1 MKTPPP
7 RARLFCR
14 IVRHWSSEESAHVAA
29 CGDCQQFFAASRALE
44 SGLRRDAS
52 RLAVEPDA
60 GFEQRLLNAVRRAE
74 AAPARE
80 EVSRRGSGGLWLAG
94 AALAAVACGVFVA
107 QWDAGKRSQ
116 AEVASGATAADA
128 AVIIDAVQSLSDR
141 LVETV
146 IPSAGAMVAD
156 NPLQRELDS
165 LQTDARSAL
174 RFLAMNFL
182 PAAPAAAAQPRSG

>member
-29 CGDCQQFFAASRALE
+29 CADCQRFFAASRSLE
-44 SGLRRDAS
+44 SALRREAGR
-52 RLAVEPDA
+52 RLSEPSA

-80 EVSRRGSGGLWLAG
+80 EAVRRSSGLWVAG
-94 AALAAVACGVFVA
+94 AALAAVACGVFVL
-107 QWDAGKRSQ
+107 QRGPGGAGTP
-116 AEVASGATAADA
+116 EVAGGVAAGDA
-128 AVIIDAVQSLSDR
+128 AVIADAVKSLSDR
-141 LVETV
+141 LVDSV

-182 PAAPAAAAQPRSG
+182 PAAPTAVAQPRSG

>member
-29 CGDCQQFFAASRALE
+29 CADCQRFFAASRSLE
-44 SGLRRDAS
+44 SALRCDANRIS
-52 RLAVEPDA
+52 VEPDA

-74 AAPARE
+74 AARARE
-80 EVSRRGSGGLWLAG
+80 ESSRRGSGLWVAG
-94 AALAAVACGVFVA
+94 AALVAVACAVFVF
-107 QWDAGKRSQ
+107 QRESGKIGQ
-116 AEVASGATAADA
+116 TEVAGGATAADA
-128 AVIIDAVQSLSDR
+128 AVIVDAVQSLSDR

-146 IPSAGAMVAD
+146 IPSAGAMVAN

>member
-29 CGDCQQFFAASRALE
+29 CADCQRFFAASRGLE
-44 SGLRRDAS
+44 SALRRDAGRVS
-52 RLAVEPDA
+52 VEPDA
-60 GFEQRLLNAVRRAE
+60 GFERRLLNAVRRAA
-74 AAPARE
+74 AAPVRE
-80 EVSRRGSGGLWLAG
+80 EALRHRSGIWVAG
-94 AALAAVACGVFVA
+94 AALAAVACGVFVF
-107 QWDAGKRSQ
+107 QREPGKLGQ
-116 AEVASGATAADA
+116 TEVAIGATAADA
-128 AVIIDAVQSLSDR
+128 AVIVDAVQSLSDR

-156 NPLQRELDS
+156 NPLQREFDS

-182 PAAPAAAAQPRSG
+182 PAAPAAGAQPRSG

>member
-1 MKTPPP
+1 MKTPPL

-14 IVRHWSSEESAHVAA
+14 IVRHWSSEESAHLAA
-29 CGDCQQFFAASRALE
+29 CVDCQQFFAASRALE

-80 EVSRRGSGGLWLAG
+80 EAFRHRSGLWLAG
-94 AALAAVACGVFVA
+94 AALAVVACGVFVA
-107 QWDAGKRSQ
+107 QREAGKRSQ
-116 AEVASGATAADA
+116 TEVASGATAADA

>member
-1 MKTPPP
+1 MKTSSP

-14 IVRHWSSEESAHVAA
+14 IVRPWSSEESAHVAA
-29 CGDCQQFFAASRALE
+29 CADCQRFFAASRSLE

-52 RLAVEPDA
+52 RLASEPDA

-80 EVSRRGSGGLWLAG
+80 ESSWHRSGLWLAG
-94 AALAAVACGVFVA
+94 AALAAVACGVFVI
-107 QWDAGKRSQ
+107 QRESGKLGQTEIAG
-116 AEVASGATAADA
+116 GATAADA
-128 AVIIDAVQSLSDR
+128 AVIVDAVQSLSDR

-182 PAAPAAAAQPRSG
+182 PTAPAAGAQPRSG

>member
-7 RARLFCR
+7 RARLLCR
-14 IVRHWSSEESAHVAA
+14 IVRPWSSEESAHVTA
-29 CGDCQQFFAASRALE
+29 CADCQRFFAASRSLE
-44 SGLRRDAS
+44 SALRRAAGCVS
-52 RLAVEPDA
+52 IEPDA
-60 GFEQRLLNAVRRAE
+60 GFEQRLLHAVRRAE

-80 EVSRRGSGGLWLAG
+80 EASRPRSGIRVAG
-94 AALAAVACGVFVA
+94 AALAAVAFGVFVF
-107 QWDAGKRSQ
+107 QRESGKLGQ

-128 AVIIDAVQSLSDR
+128 AVIVDAVQSLSDR

-156 NPLQRELDS
+156 NPLQREFDS

-182 PAAPAAAAQPRSG
+182 PAAPAAGAQPRSG

>member
-14 IVRHWSSEESAHVAA
+14 IVRHWLSEESAHVAA
-29 CGDCQQFFAASRALE
+29 CADCQRFFAASRSLE
-44 SGLRRDAS
+44 SALRRDSS
-52 RLAVEPDA
+52 RVSVGPDA

-80 EVSRRGSGGLWLAG
+80 EASRHRNGIWVAG
-94 AALAAVACGVFVA
+94 AALAAVAFGVFVF
-107 QWDAGKRSQ
+107 QRESGKLGQ

-128 AVIIDAVQSLSDR
+128 AVIVDAVQSLSDR

-156 NPLQRELDS
+156 NPLQREFDS

-182 PAAPAAAAQPRSG
+182 PAAPAAGAQPRSG